1 MVVGSTPFRKQT
13 WKLRDDEQRSI
24 ISPEYV
30 GANIMTGSA
39 TRVTTRRAG
48 LKDIPGIVDCLAAAF
63 EPYRE
68 SYTPDGFRDTVPTV
82 EDARRR
88 LKEMTILIAEDGCSR
103 IVGSLSY
110 RVHGS
115 CEGHLRGMAV
125 IPEFQ
130 GTGVAERMLRAA
142 EAALRELGCSRVT
155 LDTTLPLKRATRFYM
170 RHEYKATGITKDFYG
185 MPLFEFEK
193 TLDAGVT

>member
-1 MVVGSTPFRKQT
+1 MV
-13 WKLRDDEQRSI
+13 
-24 ISPEYV
+24 SPDY
-30 GANIMTGSA
+30 T
-39 TRVTTRRAG
+39 TKVTIRRAG
-48 LKDIPGIVDCLAAAF
+48 LKDIPGVIHCLAAAF

-68 SYTPDGFRDTVPTV
+68 SYTQEAFRDTVPTA

-88 LKEMTILIAEDGCSR
+88 LKEMTILIAEDGCSS
-103 IVGSLSY
+103 IIGSISY
-110 RVHGS
+110 QVFNS

-130 GTGVAERMLRAA
+130 GSGVAERLLWAA

-170 RHEYKATGITKDFYG
+170 RHEYKATGITKDFFG

-193 TLDAGVT
+193 SLDV